1 MPRPCK
7 KPCCKNLYSPY
18 QRPTRNLFKC
28 KFPNCGQSFKYKS
41 VLTLHEFKEHTQEKS
56 KPVAYVKPF
65 VQLAV
70 VPLIETEEQ
79 NMDIDLSKEITN
91 SPQKVTGT
99 YAKVNLL
106 SNDKTPKLVLN
117 DILAPQNYIVKSTDK
132 FTCPICKHEGSPGG
146 MYEHMKTKHK
156 SIVKLVKPR
165 IQCIKCGVLHHPHSV
180 SAHKRNCKPKRKET
194 LLSICY

>member
-65 VQLAV
+65 TQLAV
-70 VPLIETEEQ
+70 VPLVETEKH
-79 NMDIDLSKEITN
+79 NTDIDLSKEIKN
-91 SPQKVTGT
+91 IPQKVTEAYT
-99 YAKVNLL
+99 KVDLL
-106 SNDKTPKLVLN
+106 KNDKTPKLVLN
-117 DILAPQNYIVKSTDK
+117 DILAPQHYIVKSTDT
-132 FTCPICKHEGSPGG
+132 FTCPICKYQGVPGA
-146 MYEHMKTKHK
+146 MYNHMKTKHK
-156 SIVKLVKPR
+156 SVFKLVKLR
-165 IQCIKCGVLHHPHSV
+165 VQCSECGLLHHPNSIKN
-180 SAHKRNCKPKRKET
+180 HKRSCKSKRKET